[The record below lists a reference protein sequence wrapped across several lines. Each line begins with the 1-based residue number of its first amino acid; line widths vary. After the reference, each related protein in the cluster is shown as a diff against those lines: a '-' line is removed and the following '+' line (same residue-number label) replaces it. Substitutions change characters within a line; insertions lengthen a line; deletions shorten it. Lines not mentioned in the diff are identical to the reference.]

1 MSQPNP
7 AVPAP
12 DAPPLVSVRN
22 LSYRVGE
29 RQILRNISLD
39 IRAGQIIT
47 LIGPNGAGKTTLVK
61 LILGLLPSAGGTL
74 QRRSP
79 LRVGYMPQRL
89 QVDASMPVSVSRFL
103 RLPAHA
109 RHDQITS
116 ALAEVGAGHLLDA
129 RLHTLSGG
137 EIQRV
142 LLARALIQAP
152 ELLVL
157 DEPVQGVDINGQAE
171 LYRLISSIRDRHGCG
186 ILMVSH
192 DLHLVMSSTDEVLCL
207 NQHICCHGHPEQV
220 SNDPAYLELFG
231 RQEAEALAI
240 YTHHHNHHHD
250 LDGEVIGGDRDD
262 NG

>member
-1 MSQPNP
+1 MSQ
-7 AVPAP
+7 ASSAFPAP
-12 DAPPLVSVRN
+12 DAPPLVCVRN
-22 LSYRVGE
+22 ISYRVGE
-29 RQILRNISLD
+29 RQILRDISLD
-39 IRAGQIIT
+39 IHAGQIIT

-61 LILGLLPSAGGTL
+61 LILGLLSPGGGTL
-74 QRRSP
+74 QRHRP
-79 LRVGYMPQRL
+79 LRIGYMPQRL
-89 QVDASMPVSVSRFL
+89 QVDASMPVSVARFL

-109 RHDQITS
+109 RHDRITS

-142 LLARALIQAP
+142 LLARALIQEP

-250 LDGEVIGGDRDD
+250 LDGEVIAGDHDGD
-262 NG
+262 G